1 MFDLSDRYV
10 DAVADLDPLGATF
23 AGIGGRDDRLPA
35 LDPEWHEARAELDRR
50 TLSELTDLADESEA
64 DRRARLVLEERL
76 RVALDVHESG
86 HWRRDLNVI
95 ASPLQSLL
103 EVVDLADTSTPR
115 GRSALARRIEAL
127 PGSLRGYRES
137 LRAGLDAGDTVAVR
151 QVERGIEQT
160 RARASHL
167 QDVVAPL
174 ADDPEVGD
182 RLRVAADRAAAA
194 YLGLGDWL
202 RDEYAPHA
210 RPDDPVGVERYRLY
224 QRAFLGADPDPAEA
238 YAWGWTE
245 VHRLRAEMEH
255 VGRTILPGAR
265 LPEVLH
271 HLQEES
277 DFAVHGVEAFR
288 EWAQQHVDHMVEV
301 FGRDHFDIAEP
312 IRRCDVRVS
321 PPGGSTAAHYT
332 GPSEDGTRPG
342 VYWQPDLQRDRY
354 PLWGQ
359 VTTANHEAVPGHH
372 LQIAQVVLGGAPISR
387 YQRMLCWISGHGEG
401 WALYAERICH
411 ENGLLE
417 RPEAVMGYL
426 ASSMLRAVRVVIDI
440 GVHCGYALPDD
451 APVHAGEPWTWEA
464 AFDLA
469 RAMTGD
475 SAQEIA
481 SEIDRY
487 VGWPGQAPSYKL
499 GEREWLAAREDARS
513 AMGAAFDAKRFH
525 TEALNLGSI
534 GLDLMRTEVV
544 RAVTR

>member
-1 MFDLSDRYV
+1 MFALSDRYV
-10 DAVADLDPLGATF
+10 DAVAALDPLEATF
-23 AGIGGRDDRLPA
+23 AGIAGHDDRLPA
-35 LDPEWHEARAELDRR
+35 YDPAWHEARAELDRA
-50 TLSELTDLADESEA
+50 TLAELATIDDESGA
-64 DRRARLVLEERL
+64 DRLARLVLEERL
-76 RVALDVHESG
+76 RVALELHASG
-86 HWRRDLNVI
+86 AWQRDLNVI
-95 ASPLQSLL
+95 ASPLQLL
-103 EVVDLADTSTPR
+103 VEFVDLVDVASPQGRAD
-115 GRSALARRIEAL
+115 LASRLEAL
-127 PGSLRGYRES
+127 PGSLAGYRAS
-137 LRAGLDAGDTVAVR
+137 LQVGLDAGDTVAIR
-151 QVERGIEQT
+151 QVRRGIEQT
-160 RARASHL
+160 RARAPHL
-167 QDVVAPL
+167 VEVVAPL
-174 ADDPEVGD
+174 ADDPDSGE
-182 RLRVAADRAAAA
+182 RLRAAATRAADA
-194 YLGLGDWL
+194 YLAFGDWL
-202 RDEYAPHA
+202 RDGYAPHA
-210 RPDDPVGVERYRLY
+210 RADDAVGIDRYRVH

-245 VHRLRAEMEH
+245 VHRLRAEMEA
-255 VGRTILPGAR
+255 VAQQILPGAD
-265 LPEVLH
+265 LTTALH
-271 HLQEES
+271 HLQHES

-288 EWAQQHVDHMVEV
+288 DWAQAHVDHMVDV

-332 GPSEDGTRPG
+332 GPSEDGSRPG

-372 LQIAQVVLGGAPISR
+372 LQIAQVVLGGAPMSR
-387 YQRMLCWISGHGEG
+387 FQRMLCWISGHGEG
-401 WALYAERICH
+401 WALYAERLCH
-411 ENGLLE
+411 EAGLLH

-440 GVHCGYALPDD
+440 GVHCGYPLPDD
-451 APVHAGEPWTWEA
+451 APVHPGEAWTWEA

-469 RAMTGD
+469 LLLTGD
-475 SAQEIA
+475 SPQEIT

-487 VGWPGQAPSYKL
+487 FGWPGQAPSYKL

-513 AMGAAFDAKRFH
+513 AMGDAFDAKRFH